1 MSDEIYLTITGE
13 QQGCISSRCGTSASI
28 GNRRQIGHEDEIFAF
43 SLSNSITNT
52 GKGSQLH
59 GLSFCKLIDKSSPL
73 LINAINN
80 NEQLFMEFDFYRIN
94 RFGRWE
100 KYYNIQLRGALLS
113 AINHL
118 LTENNLDTETI
129 TVSYEYILSR
139 HLIANTEFSHLAFPD
154 NYNRLFIPRQKTKDD
169 NGLVKRLAD
178 CLLLAPYTMGISKD
192 SGKQQTSWEEMHL
205 LVTINLWITKGY
217 SSLVLQ

>member
-28 GNRRQIGHEDEIFAF
+28 GNRWQIGHEDEIFAF

-100 KYYNIQLRGALLS
+100 KYYNIQLAARS
-113 AINHL
+113 YQQS
-118 LTENNLDTETI
+118 I
-129 TVSYEYILSR
+129 T
-139 HLIANTEFSHLAFPD
+139 
-154 NYNRLFIPRQKTKDD
+154 
-169 NGLVKRLAD
+169 
-178 CLLLAPYTMGISKD
+178 CLLRTIWIQKPSLSVMNIYSPGI
-192 SGKQQTSWEEMHL
+192 
-205 LVTINLWITKGY
+205 
-217 SSLVLQ
+217 

>member
-1 MSDEIYLTITGE
+1 MGCRANFYFEKKTAYKIGVRLVGSEMCIKESSSKMSDEIYLTITGE

-28 GNRRQIGHEDEIFAF
+28 GNRWQIGHEDEIFAF

-94 RFGRWE
+94 RFGR
-100 KYYNIQLRGALLS
+100 
-113 AINHL
+113 
-118 LTENNLDTETI
+118 
-129 TVSYEYILSR
+129 
-139 HLIANTEFSHLAFPD
+139 
-154 NYNRLFIPRQKTKDD
+154 
-169 NGLVKRLAD
+169 
-178 CLLLAPYTMGISKD
+178 
-192 SGKQQTSWEEMHL
+192 
-205 LVTINLWITKGY
+205 
-217 SSLVLQ
+217 